1 MENLKNAGAKSNLEK
16 LNKQIM
22 KQNFK
27 NRLSKKD
34 LQNFIIEIFIF
45 ATNFEMARP

>member
-1 MENLKNAGAKSNLEK
+1 MKNLKNAEAKSNLKK

-27 NRLSKKD
+27 NRLSKKN

-45 ATNFEMARP
+45 VINFEMARP